1 MNSDFF
7 INRPRFAIVLSIFIT
22 LLGLL
27 SMTYLKLEK
36 YPQVTPTQ
44 VTVSATY
51 PGASADVVE
60 STVATVLEQQINGVE
75 NMSYMSSTSSDGSY
89 TLTIYFKVGTNKDM
103 ALVNVQNRIQQV
115 MARLPEDV
123 TRQGL
128 VAKNKVSGSGA
139 LIGSLSSP
147 DGTFSPLYLSN
158 YASIYIKEELLRV
171 PGVGEVNVF
180 GAGDYGMRIW
190 MNPRKM
196 AGLNISTTDITAAI
210 QAQNVQVPAGSLG
223 IEPMSEPQKMQFTL
237 RTKGRLT
244 TPEQFGNIVIR
255 SNPDGSNVRI
265 KDVARVELG
274 SQTYSRTGR
283 LNGSPV
289 AMIQIIQLP
298 DANVIEVADGCKEV
312 MKELQKTLPQGML
325 LDVAHDET
333 EYIKESMAEVV
344 KSIFEASLIVVCLT
358 YLFLGS
364 LRATLIPII
373 AIPISLIGSLAILPM
388 LGMSINT
395 LILFA
400 MVLAVGTVVDDA
412 IVVIENIER
421 HISSG
426 LDKKQAAIISMRE
439 VGGALVAIA
448 MVLMAVFVP
457 VAFIPG
463 LSGMMY
469 KQFAVCIATS
479 VAISAVV
486 ALTLS
491 PAMSAVIL
499 KEHTKKIRAIEWFDE
514 KFRQLTAYYMKLTK
528 FFVYNSKATIIVF
541 LGICV
546 GAVALLSAIPKG
558 FLPDED
564 QGVLFAQIILPD
576 GASFA
581 RTTAVAEKMEKMLL
595 KNPYVQKTIFFVGM
609 SGSNTAFGVIEL
621 KEYDERPR
629 PGAMKKFFYGLVG
642 QKPKDAT
649 AFALVKEFN
658 AMFYA
663 TVPEAKIFTMS
674 PPAIS
679 GMSMTGGFE
688 FQMLN
693 KGENTPQKLAEYANK
708 LTMAANRDSRLTQVY
723 TTYQANLP
731 QYIVEVDEEKAM
743 AQNVSLQNL
752 YSALAAQFGSSYIN
766 DFNLYDR
773 VFRVYIQAEDSFR
786 KNPQSLQDIY
796 VKSNDGKMV
805 PIQTMAKL
813 IPTIGTPAIYRF
825 NLYRSVQFSGLPNS
839 GYSSGQAMDAMVE
852 VLEDSLPDDIGYAW
866 SGQSLQELESAGMTN
881 IIIGLALL
889 FVYLFL
895 VALYESWTIPIAVI
909 LISPVAAVGAL
920 ALQYV
925 TGQSFN
931 LYSQVGMIMLIGLAT
946 KQAILIVEFAKD
958 YHEKEGYSIHYAAMK
973 AASLRFRAV
982 IMTSVAFI
990 LGILPLLTA
999 TGAGA
1004 ESRISVGITVFGGM
1018 TAACVFGTL
1027 LVPSFYVIIQSITDK
1042 LTGNNK
1048 SAQKENEVEE

>member
-75 NMSYMSSTSSDGSY
+75 DMSYMSSTSSDGSY
-89 TLTIYFKVGTNKDM
+89 SLQIYFKVGTNKDM

-128 VAKNKVSGSGA
+128 VAKNRVSGSGA

-147 DGTFSPLYLSN
+147 NGTFSPLYLSN
-158 YASIYIKEELLRV
+158 YAAIYVKDELLRV

-196 AGLNISTTDITAAI
+196 ASLGVSTTDIAAAI
-210 QAQNVQVPAGSLG
+210 QAQNIQVPAGSLG
-223 IEPMSEPQKMQFTL
+223 LEPMSEPQKMQFTL

-244 TPEQFGNIVIR
+244 SPEQFAEIIIKA
-255 SNPDGSNVRI
+255 NPDGSNVKI

-274 SQTYSRTGR
+274 SQTYGRTGR
-283 LNGSPV
+283 LSGAPT
-289 AMIQIIQLP
+289 ALIQVIQLP
-298 DANVIEVADGCKEV
+298 DANVIEVAEGCEEI
-312 MKELQKTLPQGML
+312 MKEIQKTLPNDMVL
-325 LDVAHDET
+325 SVVHDET
-333 EYIKESMAEVV
+333 EYIKESMAEVI
-344 KSIFEASLIVVCLT
+344 KTIFEASIIVVVLT
-358 YLFLGS
+358 YIFLGS
-364 LRATLIPII
+364 LRATLVPII
-373 AIPISLIGSLAILPM
+373 AIPISLVGSLAILPM

-421 HISSG
+421 HISTG
-426 LDKKQAAIISMRE
+426 LDKKQAAIVSMRE

-499 KEHTKKIRAIEWFDE
+499 KEHVKKNRFIEWFDA
-514 KFRQLTAYYMKLTK
+514 KFRELTAFYMKMTK

-541 LGICV
+541 IGICV
-546 GAVALLSAIPKG
+546 MAVGFLKFIPKG

-576 GASFA
+576 GASFS
-581 RTTAVAEKMEKMLL
+581 RTSTVVKKMEKMLL
-595 KNPYVQKTIFFVGM
+595 SNPYIEKTIFFVGM
-609 SGSNTAFGVIEL
+609 NGSNSAFGVIEL
-621 KEYDERPR
+621 KDYEERPI
-629 PGAMKKFFYGLVG
+629 PGPMKKFFYGLVG
-642 QKPKDAT
+642 KKPTDAS
-649 AFALVKEFN
+649 AFALVNEFN

-663 TVPEAKIFTMS
+663 MVPEAKIFTMS

-693 KGENTPQKLAEYANK
+693 KGENSPQKLAEYATK
-708 LTMAANRDSRLTQVY
+708 LAGAANVDPRLTQVY

-731 QYIVEVDEEKAM
+731 QYIVEVDEQKAM
-743 AQNVSLQNL
+743 AQNVSLQSL
-752 YSALAAQFGSSYIN
+752 YSVLAAQFGSSYIN
-766 DFNLYDR
+766 DFNLFDR
-773 VFRVYIQAEDSFR
+773 VFRVYIQSEDSFR

-796 VKSNDGKMV
+796 VKSNNGKMV

-813 IPTIGTPAIYRF
+813 VPTIGTPAIYRF
-825 NLYRSVQFSGLPNS
+825 KLYRSVQFSGLPNA
-839 GYSSGQAMDAMVE
+839 GYSTGQAMDAMVQ
-852 VLEDSLPDDIGYAW
+852 VLEKTLPDDIGYAW

-881 IIIGLALL
+881 IVIGLALL

-931 LYSQVGMIMLIGLAT
+931 LYSQIGMIMLIGLAT
-946 KQAILIVEFAKD
+946 KQAILIVEFAKE
-958 YHEKEGYSIHYAAMK
+958 YHEKDGYSVQYAAMK

-990 LGILPLLTA
+990 LGIVPLLVA

-1018 TAACVFGTL
+1018 SAACIFGTL
-1027 LVPSFYVIIQSITDK
+1027 LVPSFYVIIQSITNK
-1042 LTGNNK
+1042 FMGN
-1048 SAQKENEVEE
+1048 KETSQNEVE

>member
-27 SMTYLKLEK
+27 SLTYLKLEK

-44 VTVSATY
+44 ISVSATY

-60 STVATVLEQQINGVE
+60 STVASVLEQQINGVE
-75 NMSYMSSTSSDGSY
+75 SMSYMTSTSSDGSY
-89 TLTIYFKVGTNKDM
+89 SLTIYFKVGTDKDM

-115 MARLPEDV
+115 TARLPQEV

-128 VAKNKVSGSGA
+128 IAKTRVSGAGA

-147 DGTFSPLYLSN
+147 KGTYSPLYLSN

-196 AGLNISTTDITAAI
+196 ANLGVSTTDIAEAI
-210 QAQNVQVPAGSLG
+210 QAQNMQVPAGSLG
-223 IEPMSEPQKMQFTL
+223 LEPMREAPKMQFTL
-237 RTKGRLT
+237 RTEGRLT
-244 TPEQFGNIVIR
+244 TPEQFENIIIKA
-255 SNPDGSNVRI
+255 NTNGSNIRI

-274 SQTYSRTGR
+274 SQSYNRTGR
-283 LNGSPV
+283 LSGAPT
-289 AMIQIIQLP
+289 ALIQVIQLP
-298 DANVIEVADGCKEV
+298 DANVIDVSDGCKEL
-312 MKELQKTLPQGML
+312 MKKIQEDLPDDMVLG
-325 LDVAHDET
+325 VAHDET
-333 EYIKESMAEVV
+333 DYIKESMAEVV
-344 KSIFEASLIVVCLT
+344 HTIFEASLIVVFLT
-358 YLFLGS
+358 YIFLGS
-364 LRATLIPII
+364 FRATVVPII
-373 AIPISLIGSLAILPM
+373 AIPISLVGSLAILPV

-426 LDKKQAAIISMRE
+426 LDKKQAAILSMRE

-499 KEHTKKIRAIEWFDE
+499 KEHVKKMAAIEWFDA
-514 KFRQLTAYYMKLTK
+514 KFKQLTAFYMKITK
-528 FFVYNSKATIIVF
+528 FFVYNTKIALIVF

-546 GAVALLSAIPKG
+546 AAVLLLKFIPKG
-558 FLPDED
+558 FIPEED
-564 QGVLFAQIILPD
+564 QGALVAQMVLPD
-576 GASFA
+576 GASLA
-581 RTTAVAEKMEKMLL
+581 RTTAAIEKMEKILL
-595 KNPYVQKTIFFVGM
+595 NDKYVEKTVFFVGM
-609 SGSNTAFGVIEL
+609 NGSNTAFGFIDLADYEDRPSPGL
-621 KEYDERPR
+621 IKKLFYRLLGKEVED
-629 PGAMKKFFYGLVG
+629 GS
-642 QKPKDAT
+642 
-649 AFALVKEFN
+649 AFALVKKFN
-658 AMFYA
+658 GLFYQNI
-663 TVPEAKIFTMS
+663 PEAKIYAAV

-679 GMSMTGGFE
+679 GMGMSGGFE

-693 KGENTPQKLAEYANK
+693 KGENSPQQMAEYAKK
-708 LTMAANRDSRLTQVY
+708 LAVAANTDPRLTQVY

-731 QYIVEVDEEKAM
+731 QFIVEVDEEKAM
-743 AQNVSLQNL
+743 AQGVSLQML
-752 YSALAAQFGSSYIN
+752 YSVLAAQFGSSYIN

-773 VFRVYIQAEDSFR
+773 VFRVYIQAEDIFR
-786 KNPQSLQDIY
+786 NNPQSLQDIY
-796 VKSNDGKMV
+796 VKSSTGKMV

-813 IPTIGTPAIYRF
+813 VPTIGAPTINRF
-825 NLYRSVQFSGLPNS
+825 NLYRSVSFNGLPNS

-852 VLEDSLPDDIGYAW
+852 VLEKTLPKDIGFAW

-881 IIIGLALL
+881 IVIGLALL

-958 YHEKEGYSIHYAAMK
+958 YHEREGYSIQYAAMK

-990 LGILPLLTA
+990 LGIVPLLVA

-1042 LTGNNK
+1042 FMGNNQT
-1048 SAQKENEVEE
+1048 SQKEED

>member
-1 MNSDFF
+1 
-7 INRPRFAIVLSIFIT
+7 
-22 LLGLL
+22 
-27 SMTYLKLEK
+27 MTYLKLEK

-75 NMSYMSSTSSDGSY
+75 SMSYMSSTSSDGSY
-89 TLTIYFKVGTNKDM
+89 SLTIYFKVGTDKDM

-128 VAKNKVSGSGA
+128 VAKNRVSGSGA

-147 DGTFSPLYLSN
+147 KGTFSPLYLSN
-158 YASIYIKEELLRV
+158 YASIYIKDELLRV

-190 MNPRKM
+190 MDPRKM
-196 AGLNISTTDITAAI
+196 ANLGVSTSDISAAI

-223 IEPMSEPQKMQFTL
+223 VEPMSDPQKMQFTL

-244 TPEQFGNIVIR
+244 TPEQFEEIIIK
-255 SNPDGSNVRI
+255 SNPDGSNIKI

-274 SQTYSRTGR
+274 SQTYNRTGR
-283 LNGSPV
+283 LSGAPT
-289 AMIQIIQLP
+289 ALIQVIQLP
-298 DANVIEVADGCKEV
+298 DANVIEVAEGCAEV
-312 MKELQKTLPQGML
+312 MKELQKDLPNDMVL
-325 LDVAHDET
+325 AVVHDET
-333 EYIKESMAEVV
+333 EYIKESMTEVV
-344 KSIFEASLIVVCLT
+344 KTIFEASIIVVFLT
-358 YLFLGS
+358 YIFLGS
-364 LRATLIPII
+364 FRATVIPII
-373 AIPISLIGSLAILPM
+373 AIPISLVGSLAILPA

-426 LDKKQAAIISMRE
+426 IDKKQAAIVSMRE

-499 KEHTKKIRAIEWFDE
+499 KEHVKKIPAIEWFDA
-514 KFRQLTAYYMKLTK
+514 KFRELTAFYMKMTK

-541 LGICV
+541 LAIC
-546 GAVALLSAIPKG
+546 ASAIFLLASIPKG

-576 GASFA
+576 GASFS
-581 RTTAVAEKMEKMLL
+581 RTTNVVEKMEKMLL
-595 KNPYVQKTIFFVGM
+595 NNPYVNKTIFFVGM

-621 KEYDERPR
+621 KDYKDRPR
-629 PGAMKKFFYGLVG
+629 PGAIKKFFYGLFG
-642 QKPKDAT
+642 KTPTDASSV
-649 AFALVKEFN
+649 ALVKEFN
-658 AMFYA
+658 GLFY
-663 TVPEAKIFTMS
+663 TTIPEAKIFTMS

-693 KGENTPQKLAEYANK
+693 KGENTPQKLAEYATK
-708 LTMAANRDSRLTQVY
+708 LAAAANKDPRLTQVY

-731 QYIVEVDEEKAM
+731 QYIVEVDEQKAM
-743 AQNVSLQNL
+743 AQGVSLQNL
-752 YSALAAQFGSSYIN
+752 YAVLAAQFGSSYIN

-773 VFRVYIQAEDSFR
+773 VFRVYIQAEDHYR

-825 NLYRSVQFSGLPNS
+825 NLYRSVTFNGLPNT
-839 GYSSGQAMDAMVE
+839 GYSSGQAMDAMVD
-852 VLEDSLPDDIGYAW
+852 VLEETLPDDIGYAW

-881 IIIGLALL
+881 IIISLALL

-920 ALQYV
+920 ALQYI

-946 KQAILIVEFAKD
+946 KQAILIVEFAKE
-958 YHEKEGYSIHYAAMK
+958 YHEKDGYSIQYAAMK

-990 LGILPLLTA
+990 LGIVPLLVA

-1027 LVPSFYVIIQSITDK
+1027 LVPSFYVIIQSITDYF
-1042 LTGNNK
+1042 TGNNK
-1048 SAQKENEVEE
+1048 TSQKEVE